1 MTQLLLIN
9 PNTSAHVTQRM
20 VDIAQRSVGS
30 AVYITG
36 VTATQGPRIVG
47 SRAENVLAAQ
57 QALQLGVEHGAGAH
71 AIILAI
77 STDAGLWALREV
89 LDIPVVG
96 MLQASV
102 VAAAQLGQRIGLI
115 TLGAHMLPVYQEQ
128 LRLYQFDGLMQAWA
142 APHLPQA
149 FLRDALAVEPMV
161 LSQLQQHAQEMIV
174 AHDLDVIILSGAVL
188 SGYRTALQAL
198 LPVPVVDGI
207 EAAAWQAL
215 SMAHMQMVKA
225 TTGGF
230 ARVHQREVTGVTPS
244 LMAHMADKA

>member
-9 PNTSAHVTQRM
+9 PNTSVHVTQRM
-20 VDIAQRSVGS
+20 VDTAQLSVGS
-30 AVYITG
+30 MARITG
-36 VTATQGPRIVG
+36 ITAVEGPRIVG

-57 QALQLGVEHGAGAH
+57 QALQLGVEHGADAD
-71 AIILAI
+71 AVILAI

-102 VAAAQLGQRIGLI
+102 LAAAQLGQRIGLI

-128 LRLYQFDGLMQAWA
+128 LRLYQIDGLMHAWA

-149 FLRDALAVEPMV
+149 FLPGALAVEPQV
-161 LSQLQQHAQEMIV
+161 LEQLQQQSQQMV
-174 AHDLDVIILSGAVL
+174 TAHDLDVIILSGAVL
-188 SGYRTALQAL
+188 SGYRAALQAL
-198 LPVPVVDGI
+198 LPVPVIDGI

-215 SMAHMQMVKA
+215 AMAHLQAVKA

-230 ARVHQREVTGVTPS
+230 SRVHQREVTGVAPS
-244 LMAHMADKA
+244 LIHHMAN

>member
-20 VDIAQRSVGS
+20 VHTAQHSV
-30 AVYITG
+30 ANMARITG
-36 VTATQGPRIVG
+36 ITAAEGPRIVG

-57 QALQLGVEHGAGAH
+57 QALQLGVEHAAGAD

-89 LDIPVVG
+89 LDIPVIG

-102 VAAAQLGQRIGLI
+102 LAAAQLGQRIGLV

-128 LRLYQFDGLMQAWA
+128 LRLYQMDSLMQAWA

-149 FLRDALAVEPMV
+149 FLPGALAVEPLV
-161 LSQLQQHAQEMIV
+161 LEQLQQQAQQMIT

-215 SMAHMQMVKA
+215 SMAHMQASKA

-230 ARVHQREVTGVTPS
+230 SRVHQREVTGVASS
-244 LMAHMADKA
+244 LVHHMAG